1 MKKFDVVVVGTGSA
15 GQSAAYTLSEYGLKV
30 AVVEDS
36 PTPGGICALA
46 GCQAKKYF
54 YEATETVARSRHLES
69 RGIERPAIAD
79 WSAVLAQKQAFIDP
93 IPAGTRNG
101 LKGAGI
107 EYIDGTAMFQNPETL
122 QIDDQTLKASFYILA
137 TGAHPMPLPFPGA
150 DYLETSTEFL
160 ARDHLPPRVIFV
172 GGGFISFEFAHFAA
186 RLGPAASTTILE
198 VTQRPLGQF
207 DAEMV
212 SVLIAASRAEGV
224 DVHTNMQ
231 IEAVEKSETGWVVKV
246 SNHAN
251 FEADLV
257 VHGAGRVADID
268 KLQLEKGEVAFTPQG
283 ITVNNGM
290 RTTNPRVF
298 AVGDCAATIQLARV
312 ADYEAYVAAKNIL
325 AAIEGGDSTHID
337 YHAVPT
343 ILFTYPQ
350 YAMVG
355 ATEERLQSEGIR
367 YYKNY
372 EKQLGWPTYKRIG
385 MSHAAFK
392 VMVDDDNCILGAH
405 VISDNAAG
413 LINTF
418 KQAIIDG
425 RTADGL
431 FWDNVMGPYP
441 SRESDIIYM
450 LKPFIADDL
459 LAGL

>member
-1 MKKFDVVVVGTGSA
+1 MKQFDVVVVGTGSA
-15 GQSAAYTLSEYGLKV
+15 GQTAAYTLSEYGLKV

-54 YEATETVARSRHLES
+54 YEATETVARSRHLKGK
-69 RGIERPAIAD
+69 GIRHSATAD
-79 WSAVLAQKQAFIDP
+79 WSAVLAQKLAFIEP
-93 IPAGTRNG
+93 VPHRTRNG
-101 LKGAGI
+101 LKGAGVEFI
-107 EYIDGTAMFQNPETL
+107 KGTAMFQDAQSL
-122 QIDDQTLKASFYILA
+122 QVDNQALKGSFYILA
-137 TGAHPMPLPFPGA
+137 TGARPMPLPFPGS
-150 DYLETSTEFL
+150 DYLENSTEFL
-160 ARDHLPPRVIFV
+160 ARENLPPRLVFV

-198 VTQRPLGQF
+198 VAQRPLGPF
-207 DAEMV
+207 DADMV
-212 SVLIAASRAEGV
+212 SLLVAASQAEGI
-224 DVHTNMQ
+224 DVHTDVQ
-231 IEAVEKSETGWVVKV
+231 IEAVEKIDTGWVVKTTGL
-246 SNHAN
+246 AN

-257 VHGAGRVADID
+257 VHGAGRVAVID
-268 KLQLEKGEVAFTPQG
+268 KLKLDIGEVAFTHRG
-283 ITVNNGM
+283 ITVDNEM
-290 RTTNPRVF
+290 RTSNPRVF

-312 ADYEAYVAAKNIL
+312 EDYEGYVAAKNIL

-337 YHAVPT
+337 YRAVPT

-355 ATEERLQSEGIR
+355 ATEERLQNEGVR
-367 YYKNY
+367 YYKNH

-392 VMVDDDNCILGAH
+392 VMVDENNRILGAH

-418 KQAIIDG
+418 KQAIING
-425 RTADGL
+425 QTADEL
-431 FWDNVMGPYP
+431 FWNNVMAPYP

-459 LAGL
+459 LASL